1 MRYYPVHLDVRGR
14 PCLVV
19 GGGAVGSRKVH
30 TLLDCGAAVTV
41 VSPAATEALRLLA
54 ADGRIGLKQRDYAA
68 DDLAGVFLVIGATD
82 DEGLNRRISRDAEE
96 KRILCNIADRPEVC
110 NFILPSIVKRGDLVL
125 TISTAGKS
133 PALAKRLRQDLERQ
147 YGAEYAVLLDLM
159 GAIRRRLLARE
170 HAPEAHKPL
179 FEAILDSGILELIR
193 ENRRP
198 EIDRLLEGLIGE
210 GFGLEELIGPEKP
223 PTHA

>member
-14 PCLVV
+14 RCLVV
-19 GGGAVGSRKVH
+19 GGGGVGSRKAN
-30 TLLDCGAAVTV
+30 TLLECGALVTV
-41 VSPAATEALRLLA
+41 VSPAATETLRLLA
-54 ADGRIGLKQRDYAA
+54 EEGRIELKSRAYSA

-82 DEGLNRRISRDAEE
+82 DEDLNCRISRDAEAR
-96 KRILCNIADRPEVC
+96 RILCNIADRPEVC

-147 YGAEYAVLLDLM
+147 FGTEYAVLLDLM

-193 ENRRP
+193 NNQRP
-198 EIDRLLEGLIGE
+198 EIDRLLTELIGE
-210 GFGLEELIGPEKP
+210 GFVLEELIGPGKY

>member
-14 PCLVV
+14 SCLVV
-19 GGGAVGSRKVH
+19 GGGAVGSRKAH
-30 TLLDCGAAVTV
+30 TLLECGAVVTV
-41 VSPAATEALRLLA
+41 VSPEATVALRLLA
-54 ADGRIGLKQRDYAA
+54 EGGRIGLKQRAYAA
-68 DDLAGVFLVIGATD
+68 EDLAGVFLVIGATD
-82 DEGLNRRISRDAEE
+82 DEELNRRISRDAEE

-179 FEAILDSGILELIR
+179 FEAILDSEILELIR